1 MSTRRTGLGFGSL
14 LLHRTT
20 EQEAPP
26 TPKPQPAIEQPETE
40 RYEESPL
47 PLKRPLN
54 ERGII
59 RNRDLRDRCTVYL
72 DPAVNQQLDIVAG
85 VERRQRSEV
94 VTDILRRYL
103 PKYQIKQG

>member
-26 TPKPQPAIEQPETE
+26 TPEPQPAIEQPETE
-40 RYEESPL
+40 RYEESAVPS
-47 PLKRPLN
+47 KRPLN
-54 ERGII
+54 ERGISS
-59 RNRDLRDRCTVYL
+59 NRQLRDRCTVYL
-72 DPAVNQQLDIVAG
+72 DPAINQQLDFVAR

-103 PKYQIKQG
+103 PKYRVDRA